1 MNYAGFKNF
10 ADSDCYMTTYKF
22 SGKIN
27 LGIEE
32 QPFSREIEAESEKHG
47 KDKLYSQL
55 TSEHNI
61 SRSNVTVEETEEQ

>member
-1 MNYAGFKNF
+1 VNFAGFKNF
-10 ADSDCYMTTYKF
+10 ADADCYMTIYKF

-32 QPFSREIEAESEKHG
+32 QPFSREIEADTEKHG

-61 SRSNVTVEETEEQ
+61 SRSKMTVDETEEQ

>member
-1 MNYAGFKNF
+1 
-10 ADSDCYMTTYKF
+10 MTNYKF

-32 QPFSREIEAESEKHG
+32 QPFTREIEAETKKHG

-61 SRSNVTVEETEEQ
+61 SRSKITIEATEEEA